1 MGAAWDSERA
11 RPASGA
17 SLVSEFPR
25 ADPSLSF
32 RKAPAMSITVL
43 SPVGINRVE
52 ARAIS
57 ERPASLEGLDIGIL
71 INNKPNSEFLQDQI
85 AALLHERYAIGKVH
99 KKIKPNASVG
109 ARGLDAFAKEVQAVI
124 TAIGD

>member
-1 MGAAWDSERA
+1 
-11 RPASGA
+11 
-17 SLVSEFPR
+17 
-25 ADPSLSF
+25 
-32 RKAPAMSITVL
+32 MSITVL

-85 AALLHERYAIGKVH
+85 AALLRERYAIGKVH